1 MFIPLL
7 IILRTGGISKM
18 ENRIEKRMR
27 ELQEKGQKAFITYMT
42 AGLPDMDGTKNLIRA
57 EAEAGI
63 DVIELGIPFSDPT
76 ADGPVIQDASYRSI
90 CRGTNVRKV
99 FDAVEEVRRDCQVP
113 IVYMM
118 YYNTVLHY
126 GVDAFVEKC
135 AAVGVDGLIIPDL
148 PKEEQDE
155 LTEALGRVEGAP
167 ILIQLVAPVSADRI
181 PMILENARGFVYCV
195 SSMGV
200 TGQAADFHKNVRS
213 YLENVKAI
221 SKIPVMMGFG
231 IRTADDVSNFMD
243 TIDGCIVGTHFI
255 ELMEDSGYNLE
266 VAKEYV
272 RSFKEGLEQAAKK

>member
-1 MFIPLL
+1 
-7 IILRTGGISKM
+7 M
-18 ENRIEKRMR
+18 ENRIEKRMKQ
-27 ELQEKGQKAFITYMT
+27 LQKNGEKAFITYMT
-42 AGLPDMDGTKNLIRA
+42 AGLPDMEGTKALIRA

-90 CRGTNVRKV
+90 CKGTNLRKV
-99 FDAVEEVRRDCQVP
+99 FDAVEEVRQDCEVP

-126 GVDAFVEKC
+126 GIEAFVKKC

-155 LTEALGRVEGAP
+155 LAEVLACVEDAP
-167 ILIQLVAPVSADRI
+167 ILIQLVAPVSGERI

-200 TGQAADFHKNVRS
+200 TGQAADFHKNVRA
-213 YLENVKAI
+213 YLENVKAF

-231 IRTADDVSNFMD
+231 IRTPKDVENLLD

-255 ELMEDSGYNLE
+255 ELMEKSGYDLE
-266 VAKEYV
+266 TAKEYV
-272 RSFKEGLEQAAKK
+272 KSFKERLINKI